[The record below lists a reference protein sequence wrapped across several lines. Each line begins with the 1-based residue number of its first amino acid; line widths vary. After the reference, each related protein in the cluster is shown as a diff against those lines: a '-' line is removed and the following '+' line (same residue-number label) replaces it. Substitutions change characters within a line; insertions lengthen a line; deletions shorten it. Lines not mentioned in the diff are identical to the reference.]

1 MTYFQESNPS
11 GLLRLKPL
19 ISIEKSQSV
28 PDISRRVNRQQL
40 KFFLELVRVN
50 IITLL
55 MGAPLVELQVID
67 SFYLLHL
74 YLWSSM
80 LAIRCLEDIPT
91 IVEELPFE
99 VSGPRARR

>member
-1 MTYFQESNPS
+1 MKILFGARCSLHP
-11 GLLRLKPL
+11 
-19 ISIEKSQSV
+19 
-28 PDISRRVNRQQL
+28 
-40 KFFLELVRVN
+40 VRVN

-67 SFYLLHL
+67 SFYLLRL

-91 IVEELPFE
+91 IVGT
-99 VSGPRARR
+99 VV